1 MNKFFRK
8 KQILLPMLVLV
19 LAAAIYINWQ
29 FTDKNTIDKVGTG
42 SIDNNLGE
50 AEFVGNQNVDI
61 NTQSSQ
67 ELYFAD
73 ARTDREAARNNA
85 LAELDQI
92 CANVKASD
100 DEISAAIKQ
109 RMMITA
115 YMESEANI
123 ETLVKAKGFKDCVA
137 VINSDNVNI
146 VVASDALSQTEML
159 QIQDIV
165 LSQYDISLDKI
176 KVINVE

>member
-8 KQILLPMLVLV
+8 KQILLPVLVLA

-29 FTDKNTIDKVGTG
+29 FAGNAKTDNIGTN
-42 SIDNNLGE
+42 SVDNNLGD
-50 AEFVGNQNVDI
+50 AEFVGNPNVSV
-61 NTQSSQ
+61 NAATEL
-67 ELYFAD
+67 ELYFQG
-73 ARTDREAARNNA
+73 ARADREVARDDA

-92 CANVKASD
+92 GSNIKATD

-109 RMMITA
+109 RMLIA
-115 YMESEANI
+115 SNIEAEANI

-137 VINSDNVNI
+137 VINADNVNI
-146 VVASDALSQTEML
+146 VVASDALSQSELL

-165 LSQYDISLDKI
+165 VSQHKISFDKI
-176 KVINVE
+176 KIINVE